1 MSARRADESARGA
14 ALLSLWEELDKQ
26 VPIAPLCFKADSV
39 VTTTGLVD
47 GMTVT
52 ETDPFFT
59 LEQWV
64 VHLDRPSKT
73 K

>member
-1 MSARRADESARGA
+1 M
-14 ALLSLWEELDKQ
+14 
-26 VPIAPLCFKADSV
+26 
-39 VTTTGLVD
+39 VTTAGLVD

-64 VHLDRPSKT
+64 VHLDKPAKV